1 MIRDRV
7 AEGLIAQ
14 NIRTPRFYTKLQIH
28 KEGIPGRPVISSVNC
43 HSSKISEYADYHLQ
57 PVVWEIPSY
66 IKDTS
71 EFLRKLQPIAEI
83 PENSYLIILDEKSF
97 YTSIPKSEG
106 IKTVKICHE
115 NFTKKS
121 IATKV
126 ITTFL
131 ALILILN
138 NFIFYSKNFLQAKEC
153 TMGTIYA
160 PCYTNIFRDYFEWKH
175 IYRLIEGKSLTIHR
189 WNILDLD
196 GNKEWTWSI
205 LQRFK

>member
-1 MIRDRV
+1 M
-7 AEGLIAQ
+7 
-14 NIRTPRFYTKLQIH
+14 
-28 KEGIPGRPVISSVNC
+28 ISSVNC
-43 HSSKISEYADYHLQ
+43 DSSKISEYADYHLQ
-57 PVVWEIPSY
+57 PMVWEIPSY

-71 EFLRKLQPIAEI
+71 EFLRKLQPITEI
-83 PENSYLIILDEKSF
+83 PENSYLITLDVKSL

-115 NFTKKS
+115 SFTNKS

-131 ALILILN
+131 ALIQTLN
-138 NFIFYSKNFLQAKEC
+138 NFIFYSKNFLQTKEC

-160 PCYTNIFRDYFEWKH
+160 PSYTNIFRDYFEWKY
-175 IYRLIEGKSLTIHR
+175 IYPLIEGKSLTIHQ
-189 WNILDLD
+189 WNILDLHR
-196 GNKEWTWSI
+196 NKEWTCSF